1 MPSSLKSPTI
11 VAPRSASR
19 SGAIVGAGQQ
29 LLELSLDLAGLG
41 PEAAVLLEV
50 RRLLGD
56 VRKLVEPVDGLR
68 RLAHLLSGEADHA
81 TDGRPSRRPW
91 RGRRSDDHQL
101 QAVLGPALERLRR
114 TFTNRASYH
123 HFWRE
128 HPAFRDPG
136 IWTTEVEA
144 HLDYDLVGEPPLL
157 RSGVSLDAVRWDS
170 QDTLGDSARHALEPV
185 DRPLVLLRAASGIF
199 GEPPGLYPDDVVA
212 AARQYGR
219 IDHDKVVEGTN
230 HHSIV
235 LRARGAAAV
244 AAHGC

>member
-1 MPSSLKSPTI
+1 
-11 VAPRSASR
+11 
-19 SGAIVGAGQQ
+19 
-29 LLELSLDLAGLG
+29 
-41 PEAAVLLEV
+41 VLLEV

-56 VRKLVEPVDGLR
+56 VRKLVEPVDGLG

-114 TFTNRASYH
+114 TFTNRASYQ

-128 HPAFRDPG
+128 HPAFCDPG
-136 IWTTEVEA
+136 IWTQEVEA
-144 HLDYDLVGEPPLL
+144 DLDYDLVGEPPLL
-157 RSGVSLDAVRWDS
+157 GSGVSLDAVRRDS

-185 DRPLVLLRAASGIF
+185 DRPLVLLRAASRHLRRAAG
-199 GEPPGLYPDDVVA
+199 PVSDDVVA

-230 HHSIV
+230 HYSIV
-235 LRARGAAAV
+235 LDARGAAAV
-244 AAHGC
+244 AAHCCRREPLQRPAGWVVAGGTAPRFPPKRVEPDEVATTGAGERGG